1 MIKKVQKPVYET
13 VDQVIEVPQVQYVD
27 KVVEVPMVQK
37 VQKTVEVPQIQT
49 VQKFVDV
56 PVVKTVE
63 QIIEVPRV
71 EYQDLPGE
79 DTIEQVEQQPVCQV
93 LPGTIRQEV
102 VDGPDLEP
110 TYQAAPTPMPVQQPV
125 MAMPAPTTSY

>member
-1 MIKKVQKPVYET
+1 MGRVHG
-13 VDQVIEVPQVQYVD
+13 
-27 KVVEVPMVQK
+27 
-37 VQKTVEVPQIQT
+37 
-49 VQKFVDV
+49 

-63 QIIEVPRV
+63 QIIEVPEV
-71 EYQDLPGE
+71 QYEDLPGD

-110 TYQAAPTPMPVQQPV
+110 IIQQQQQQPV
-125 MAMPAPTTSY
+125 MTAMPTTSYATPTTAYAAPTTSYIAPTTTVAAAPVMAGSVS

>member
-1 MIKKVQKPVYET
+1 MGRVHG
-13 VDQVIEVPQVQYVD
+13 
-27 KVVEVPMVQK
+27 
-37 VQKTVEVPQIQT
+37 
-49 VQKFVDV
+49 

-63 QIIEVPRV
+63 QIIEVPEV
-71 EYQDLPGE
+71 QYEDLPGE

-110 TYQAAPTPMPVQQPV
+110 TYMAAPTPAPVQQPV
-125 MAMPAPTTSY
+125 MMQQPVMTTSYVAPTTAYAAPTTSYVAPTTMAAPTMAGSVSVPAAVGSVSVPAAVAA